1 MKPTSEKRPKHGRA
15 IDTLHGSARPTE
27 EPQTDAAEIDPRQLR
42 LFPKTGAAKKPRG
55 IGDAR

>member
-1 MKPTSEKRPKHGRA
+1 VKTPNEKRPKHGRA
-15 IDTLHGSARPTE
+15 IDTLHGSARSAE

-55 IGDAR
+55 TDDIR